1 MNTESNNQDHQVLA
15 DAQSAEQTEPVAE
28 PTNPSPGTIL
38 SAQRE
43 SLELTIQQVADKLN
57 LTMHYVRCLESDSYD
72 KLPGDVFVRGYI
84 RTYANLLQL
93 DAPQVVAVYSEFT
106 SKKLARKEEA
116 IKRYARRRND
126 KNRPWIIVSGVAFV
140 GVALALWYFNVG
152 PSVDEPVEEATMPVS
167 AINSMPL
174 FTPVSSEISAA
185 PVSSEQTGDTALQN
199 GVAATADDQQ
209 IGQEIGQQIGQE
221 MQTTDEAGA
230 SSMTESAGTLI
241 SLSWGGEDS
250 VQLDFLGD
258 SWVEI
263 EDRGSEQ
270 SHRELRI
277 SGETLLIHGTA
288 PFSILLGNA
297 RAVTLTLNG
306 RRVDISGNIRADD
319 TARLSIGM

>member
-1 MNTESNNQDHQVLA
+1 MNTESNNQDHQVLG
-15 DAQSAEQTEPVAE
+15 DAQSAVQTESVAE
-28 PTNPSPGTIL
+28 PSNPSPGTIL

-57 LTMHYVRCLESDSYD
+57 LTMHFVRCLESDSYD

-106 SKKLARKEEA
+106 SKKRAHKEEAA

-126 KNRPWIIVSGVAFV
+126 KNRLWIIVSGVAFV
-140 GVALALWYFNVG
+140 GVALALWYFNGG
-152 PSVDEPVEEATMPVS
+152 PSVNEPVEEATMPES
-167 AINSMPL
+167 SINSMPL

-185 PVSSEQTGDTALQN
+185 PASSEQTGDTALQN
-199 GVAATADDQQ
+199 AVAATADDQQ
-209 IGQEIGQQIGQE
+209 IGQEIGQE

-230 SSMTESAGTLI
+230 TSVTQSDDTLI
-241 SLSWGGEDS
+241 SLNWGGEDS

-270 SHRELRI
+270 SHRELRT

>member
-1 MNTESNNQDHQVLA
+1 MNTESNNLDHQVSD
-15 DAQSAEQTEPVAE
+15 DAQSAAQTEPVAE
-28 PTNPSPGTIL
+28 STNPSPGTIL

-72 KLPGDVFVRGYI
+72 KLPADVFVRGYI

-93 DAPQVVAVYSEFT
+93 DAPQVVAIYSEFT
-106 SKKLARKEEA
+106 SKKPARKEEA
-116 IKRYARRRND
+116 IKRVARRRND

-140 GVALALWYFNVG
+140 GVALALWYFNAG
-152 PSVDEPVEEATMPVS
+152 PSVDEPVADATMPAS

-174 FTPVSSEISAA
+174 FTPVTPEFSAA
-185 PVSSEQTGDTALQN
+185 PASSEQAGDTALQN
-199 GVAATADDQQ
+199 GPDAIADDQQ
-209 IGQEIGQQIGQE
+209 IGQEL
-221 MQTTDEAGA
+221 QTSDDAGA
-230 SSMTESAGTLI
+230 TSVTQTDDTLI

-270 SHRELRI
+270 SHRELRT

>member
-1 MNTESNNQDHQVLA
+1 MNTESNNQDHQVLG

-57 LTMHYVRCLESDSYD
+57 LTMHFVRCLESDSYD

-199 GVAATADDQQ
+199 GGAATADDQQ

>member
-1 MNTESNNQDHQVLA
+1 MNTESNNQDHQVLG

-185 PVSSEQTGDTALQN
+185 PASSEQTGDTALQN
-199 GVAATADDQQ
+199 GVAATADD
-209 IGQEIGQQIGQE
+209 QQIGQE

-270 SHRELRI
+270 SHRELRL

>member
-1 MNTESNNQDHQVLA
+1 MSTESNNVDHQVSD
-15 DAQSAEQTEPVAE
+15 DAQSVAQTEPVAE

-43 SLELTIQQVADKLN
+43 SLALTIQQVADKLN
-57 LTMHYVRCLESDSYD
+57 LTKHYVRCLESDSYD
-72 KLPGDVFVRGYI
+72 KLPADVFVRGYI

-93 DAPQVVAVYSEFT
+93 DAAHVVAVYIEFT
-106 SKKLARKEEA
+106 SKKLARKERA
-116 IKRYARRRND
+116 INRVARRRND

-140 GVALALWYFNVG
+140 GVALALWYFNAG
-152 PSVDEPVEEATMPVS
+152 PSVDEPVEDATMPVS

-174 FTPVSSEISAA
+174 FTPVTPELSAVPA
-185 PVSSEQTGDTALQN
+185 SSEQASDTALQN
-199 GVAATADDQQ
+199 GPDAIADDQQ
-209 IGQEIGQQIGQE
+209 IGQEL
-221 MQTTDEAGA
+221 QTSDDDGA
-230 SSMTESAGTLI
+230 TSVTQSDDTLI

-263 EDRGSEQ
+263 EDRGSDQ
-270 SHRELRI
+270 SHRELRT
-277 SGETLLIHGTA
+277 SGESLLIHGTA